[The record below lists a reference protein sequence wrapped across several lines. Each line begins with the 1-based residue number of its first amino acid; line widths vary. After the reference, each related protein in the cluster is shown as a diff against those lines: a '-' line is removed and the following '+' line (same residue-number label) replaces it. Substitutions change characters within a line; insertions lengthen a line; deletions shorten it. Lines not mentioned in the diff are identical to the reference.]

1 MKIIIQTVVLIFL
14 YSTFLISQNSFFIK
28 FSDGNYK
35 FRDLQKGKFIV
46 RDYFGSTDP
55 SKAGDYNLPG
65 RTFLIAIP
73 PNSKPVINITDY
85 KDEALSNVIPTLNPE
100 AFLDKDSVINFRE
113 KTLSVHHIKKVQPL
127 EILGY
132 TWLKDNYCAVV
143 RLNDVN
149 YDEQGRQLI
158 LKKGIKVEV
167 KLNAPLNFPILKGTI
182 LNENSRKGLI
192 VNYQMAE
199 QFKGKPAFGLSDTTG
214 NWFNYNQNY
223 VKIGTAAE
231 GLFRIYKSD
240 FTALGVD
247 VSTIDSHTF
256 QMFESGNE
264 QNIYVTNEGSGV
276 FGDNDYIE
284 FFGTRNFAKNDY
296 RTTNGSNEEFHEYL
310 NRYTDTTIY
319 FLTWGNT
326 NGKRVYNVSGSP
338 TGITDTLKYYS
349 SLIHHEQNYMLQY
362 LDDDEVANQT
372 PNWNKNKSWYWNWLQ
387 AQATTGSQLSDTMST
402 FEVYP
407 DKTARVF
414 SKLISGASSVQTNS
428 HNIAFYINNISLDSE
443 VVNRNNQV
451 IMKGN
456 ISSNNLVTGINQL
469 LLKIYA
475 NGTDPNYLAL
485 DWYEIE
491 YPRYLNLN
499 GDSLYFEFRDN
510 FVNNVTAVR
519 IGNAPSGS
527 YELFK
532 VKPFL
537 KRITNLQMVNGSIVF
552 TDTVNTN
559 DAYVVLN
566 SSGSL
571 KPVFY
576 YKKNF
581 VNLRQSRQ
589 VDYIAITHPAFLNAV
604 QNYVNSIGQM
614 YSVNPIAVNVND
626 IFDGFAFGYPYPES
640 IKDFVGNSL
649 QNWQQ
654 PLPEYLVIF
663 GDAEYDYKHFIQK
676 STGLVGGGNFVPAY
690 GSPVSD
696 NWYSVFNDSIFLPQ
710 LKVGRIPIN
719 NISDLNFYLGKVQN
733 NSDSPFIEWN
743 KDYLFFSGGKTETAN
758 DIAEMDQY
766 KAVNDSMINNYI
778 KPKPLAGNYT
788 HFYKVINPFSDFGAY
803 SPEQVKDKISHGG
816 VFISYLGHSGTANWD
831 NSISEVD
838 QLNNDVNRNPLITD
852 FGCSTNKFA
861 EPDIICFGERF
872 VLEGQAIGY
881 IGNTSLGFTS
891 TATSAPLYFYSSI
904 IQDSLYQVGDAHLA
918 AKVKMFNAFGTSN
931 VYKVFS
937 LTNTLLGDP
946 IVKIKIPEKPNF
958 VISASDISIPVK
970 YINETID
977 SVKAIVAVNNYGLSI
992 ADSLRIEYTHSVNGN
1007 TIQSGLFYI
1016 PVPDFSDT
1024 VSVWLKTKNLAGDH
1038 SFTVTL
1044 NGNNRIQEIYTNDN
1058 STLFKFTVGSVSLKS
1073 LISQKVENPALSNIK
1088 LLSPSLS
1095 NGFSIDYQ
1103 VSTADSFP
1111 NPINGN
1117 ISAGSFFTKI
1127 PLTGLISGQRYW
1139 YRAKVDGA
1147 GTNYSDAGSFLNS
1160 GTARF
1165 LIADKYA
1172 FDNQLA
1178 NNTTYDNGKI
1188 TLIPDT
1194 ARITVIS
1201 GGNTAGS
1208 VCVIEKNGI
1217 NLLTNTYFPGMGIVV
1232 FDPVTL
1238 HPDTSTWYDMFDTS
1252 ALVQRCAD
1260 LINATTAGKIVAIGV
1275 CDDAANN
1282 MTSALRTA
1290 IKSLG
1295 STKIDS
1301 LKFRSSWALIG
1312 IKGAAPG
1319 TVIEKIQDPTG
1330 QAVINIDS
1338 LFSLGSDSGS
1348 FVTNTIGPASKWNRI
1363 IVNQSVPQNT
1373 QIMYNL
1379 LGIKTD
1385 NTIDPLGYAAVTD
1398 STASLA
1404 NIDAKKYPMI
1414 KVASFLSST
1423 SKGVLPF
1430 INSFGVDYSG
1440 VPELGT
1446 NYQSVSL
1453 SSDTLFAGKTSTLN
1467 FYVNNAGDSRA
1478 DSVKVRVS
1486 VMMSDSSVQQ
1496 IYETVID
1503 TINSE
1508 SKRLVSVNY
1517 NPGGGTA
1524 ERQFIL
1530 NIDPDN
1536 KINEVYRD
1544 NNIFYKPFTV
1554 MADST
1559 TGSVKVTFDN
1569 KEIMEGDYISAKP
1582 VIRIELNDPTLLA
1595 ISDTSALTIS
1605 LNNRQIYYNDPAVS
1619 YSFNSSNPKMVV
1631 IYKPS
1636 LQDGSYSLL
1645 ALGKNAYGVQ
1655 IDSNGIVKTFL
1666 VSNELNILDCYNYP
1680 NPFPRDTYFTF
1691 KLTQIPDELHINIF
1705 TVAGR
1710 LIRKITKTSSDLNY
1724 DFNRIYW
1731 DGKDENGDKP
1741 ANGVYLYKVIISRN
1755 GEKHNITQKLAII
1768 R

>member
-1 MKIIIQTVVLIFL
+1 MKIIIQTVALTFL
-14 YSTFLISQNSFFIK
+14 YSTLLISQNSFFIK
-28 FSDGNYK
+28 FSDGNYN
-35 FRDLQKGKFIV
+35 FRDVQKGKFIV

-73 PNSKPVINITDY
+73 PNSKPQINMTDF
-85 KDEALSNVIPTLNPE
+85 KDEVLSNVIPALNPE

-113 KTLSVHHIKKVQPL
+113 KILTAHQVKKEQPL
-127 EILGY
+127 EIQGY
-132 TWLKDNYCAVV
+132 TWFKNYYCAVV

-149 YDEQGRQLI
+149 YDEQSRQLI
-158 LKKGIKVEV
+158 LKKGIKIEV
-167 KLNAPLNFPILKGTI
+167 KFNAPLNFPILKGTI
-182 LNENSRKGLI
+182 INEDSRKGMI

-199 QFKGKPAFGLSDTTG
+199 QFKGKPAFGLTDTTG
-214 NWFNYNQNY
+214 NWFNYDHNY
-223 VKIGTAAE
+223 VKIGTASE
-231 GLFRIYKSD
+231 GLSRIYKSD
-240 FTALGVD
+240 LAVLGVD
-247 VSTIDSHTF
+247 VSAIDPHTF
-256 QMFESGNE
+256 QLFESGSE
-264 QNIYVTNEGSGV
+264 QNIYVTNEVSGV

-284 FFGTRNFAKNDY
+284 FFGKRNFAKTDY

-319 FLTWGNT
+319 FLTWGST
-326 NGKRVYNVSGSP
+326 NGKRAYNVSGSP
-338 TGITDTLKYYS
+338 AGITDTLKYYS
-349 SLIHHEQNYMLQY
+349 SLIHYEQNLTLQY
-362 LDDDEVANQT
+362 LDYDDVASQT
-372 PNWNKNKSWYWNWLQ
+372 PNWYKNKTWYWNWLF
-387 AQATTGSQLSDTMST
+387 SQLNDTMGT
-402 FEVYP
+402 PDVYLN
-407 DKTARVF
+407 KTANVF
-414 SKLISGASSVQTNS
+414 SKLVSGASSIQLNS
-428 HNIAFYINNISLDSE
+428 HNLAFYINNIRLDSE
-443 VVNRNNQV
+443 VVNRNDQV
-451 IMKGN
+451 IMKGA
-456 ISSNNLVTGINQL
+456 ISSNNLVNGVNQF
-469 LLKIYA
+469 LLKNYA
-475 NGTDPNYLAL
+475 NGTDPNYFAL

-491 YPRYLNLN
+491 YPRNLNLN
-499 GDSLYFEFRDN
+499 GNSLYFEFRDN
-510 FVNNVTAVR
+510 FVNKVTAIS

-552 TDTVNTN
+552 TDTINTN
-559 DAYVVLN
+559 DAYIVVN
-566 SSGSL
+566 SSGFL
-571 KPVFY
+571 KPLFY

-589 VDYIAITHPAFLNAV
+589 ADYIAITHPAFLNTV

-614 YSVNPIAVNVND
+614 YSVNPIVVNVND
-626 IFDGFAFGYPYPES
+626 IFDEFAFGYPYPES
-640 IKDFVGNSL
+640 IKSFVGNAI
-649 QNWQQ
+649 QKWEK
-654 PLPEYLVIF
+654 LPSYLVLF
-663 GDAEYDYKHFIQK
+663 GDADYDYKHYIQI
-676 STGLVGGGNFVPAY
+676 STGLVGGGNFVPSY

-719 NISDLNFYLGKVQN
+719 TASDLNLYLSKVQN
-733 NSDSPFIEWN
+733 NNDAPFTEWN
-743 KDYLFFSGGKTETAN
+743 KNYLFFSGGKIDQAS
-758 DIAEMDQY
+758 EMDQY
-766 KAVNDSMINNYI
+766 KAVNDFMINTYI
-778 KPKPLAGNYT
+778 KPKPIAGNYT
-788 HFYKVINPFSDFGAY
+788 HFYKVASPFSDFGPYTA
-803 SPEQVKDKISHGG
+803 EQVKEKIFHGG

-831 NSISEVD
+831 NSISEVG
-838 QLNNDVNRNPLITD
+838 QLNNDVNGNSLITD
-852 FGCSTNKFA
+852 FGCSTDKFA
-861 EPDIICFGERF
+861 EPDIVCFGERF

-881 IGNTSLGFTS
+881 IGNTSLGFIS
-891 TATSAPLYFYSSI
+891 TATSAPQYFYSSI
-904 IQDSLYQVGDAHLA
+904 LQDSLYQVGDAHLA

-931 VYKVFS
+931 IYKVFS

-958 VISASDISIPVK
+958 VITGSDISIPVK

-977 SVKAIVAVNNYGLSI
+977 SVKAIIAVNNYGLSI
-992 ADSLRIEYTHSVNGN
+992 ADSLRIEYIHSVNGN
-1007 TIQSGLFYI
+1007 TLQSGSFYI
-1016 PVPDFSDT
+1016 TVPDFSDT
-1024 VSVWLKTKNLAGDH
+1024 ISVWLKTKNLAGDH
-1038 SFTVTL
+1038 ILTVTL
-1044 NGNNRIQEIYTNDN
+1044 NGDNRIQEIYSNDN
-1058 STLFKFTVGSVSLKS
+1058 SAVFKFTVGSVTLKS
-1073 LISQKVENPALSNIK
+1073 LISQKVENPALSNVK

-1095 NGFSIDYQ
+1095 TGFNIVYQ
-1103 VSTADSFP
+1103 ISTADSFP

-1117 ISAGSFFTKI
+1117 ISAGTFFSKI
-1127 PLTGLISGQRYW
+1127 PFPGLISGQRYW
-1139 YRAKVDGA
+1139 YRARIDA
-1147 GTNYSDAGSFLNS
+1147 PGTNFLEAGSFLNA

-1172 FDNQLA
+1172 FDNQVK

-1188 TLIPDT
+1188 SLIPDT
-1194 ARITVIS
+1194 VRITVIS
-1201 GGNTAGS
+1201 GGTNAGS
-1208 VCVIEKNGI
+1208 VCVIEKNGL
-1217 NLLTNTYFPGMGIVV
+1217 NLLTNNYFSGMGIVV

-1238 HPDTSTWYDMFDTS
+1238 HPDTSTWYNLFGNPDQVQ
-1252 ALVQRCAD
+1252 ALTD
-1260 LINATTAGKIVAIGV
+1260 LINSIPAGKIVAMGV

-1282 MTSALRTA
+1282 MTSALQTA
-1290 IKSLG
+1290 IQSLG
-1295 STKIDS
+1295 STKITQ
-1301 LKFRSSWALIG
+1301 LQFRGSWALIST
-1312 IKGAAPG
+1312 KGSAPG

-1330 QAVINIDS
+1330 QAVIHIDT

-1379 LGIKTD
+1379 LGIKAD
-1385 NTIDPLGYAAVTD
+1385 NEIDSLGYMSVKD
-1398 STASLA
+1398 SAASLV
-1404 NIDAKKYPMI
+1404 NIDAKKYPML
-1414 KVASFLSST
+1414 KVTGILSST
-1423 SKGVLPF
+1423 SKGVLPS

-1453 SSDTLFAGKTSTLN
+1453 SSDTLYVGKTSALN
-1467 FYVNNAGDSRA
+1467 FYVYNAGDSRA

-1486 VMMSDSSVQQ
+1486 IMMSDSTVQQ
-1496 IYETVID
+1496 IYETVVD

-1508 SKRLVSVNY
+1508 SNRLISVNY
-1517 NPGGGTA
+1517 TAGGGTA
-1524 ERQFIL
+1524 SRQFII

-1536 KINEVYRD
+1536 KINEVYKD
-1544 NNIFYKPFTV
+1544 NNIFIKPFTV
-1554 MADST
+1554 MADSSP
-1559 TGSVKVTFDN
+1559 GSVKVTFDN

-1605 LNNRQIYYNDPAVS
+1605 LNNRQIYYNDLSVS
-1619 YSFNSSNPKMVV
+1619 YSFNISNPKMVV

-1636 LQDGSYSLL
+1636 LKDGSYSFLV
-1645 ALGKNAYGVQ
+1645 LGKNAYGVP

-1741 ANGVYLYKVIISRN
+1741 ANGVYLYKVILSRN
-1755 GEKHNITQKLAII
+1755 GEKHNVTQKLAII